1 MKKNKLKVITITF
14 FIILVTMVAFVG
26 VYVQEKNIMENKV
39 KDYSLAMDLNGTRN
53 IVLKVSDE
61 TTEVIKDSNG
71 NKVESATDGEIS
83 EKGYTKE
90 TVQKNSDDVKTLDN
104 YKTSKEII
112 EKRLKKLGVENYI
125 IKLNEQTGEIVV
137 ELTNNSQTDNIVSN
151 LTTVGKFE
159 IIDTNTK
166 EVLLTNDDIKA
177 SNVVRSTTS
186 SGTNIYFTIE
196 FNKDGKKK
204 LEEIT
209 KTYVPQDNTSSEESS
224 ESSENSDSS
233 SQTTKKTITMKI
245 DGTDVMSTD
254 FEEPITDGI
263 MHLSV
268 GQAAT
273 DTKTLRENVK
283 QANQMAA
290 VLENKNMPVEY
301 TLQSDTFV
309 KSDITED
316 AILGVII
323 AAIVIVVISLI
334 ILFIRYKS
342 NGLLAIISYVG
353 LVSIFLLTIRYANVV
368 LSIEGI
374 AAIFVIFVMNYV
386 FENKMLNDIKRQK
399 NNKKADIKHTINM
412 SIKDMVIK
420 IIPIAIL
427 TITFC
432 FMGWIPTSSFGMVMF
447 WGITLIIIYNLLV
460 TKNLLK
466 TSQEK

>member
-71 NKVESATDGEIS
+71 NKVESATDEEIS

-90 TVQKNSDDVKTLDN
+90 TVQKNTDDVKTLDN

-137 ELTNNSQTDNIVSN
+137 ELTDNSQTDNVVSN

-273 DTKTLRENVK
+273 DTKTLQENVK

-309 KSDITED
+309 KSTVTED
-316 AILGVII
+316 TVAAVII
-323 AAIVIVVISLI
+323 VVTVIALIALIV
-334 ILFIRYKS
+334 LFIRYKS

-353 LVSIFLLTIRYANVV
+353 LLSILLLTIRYTNVV

-374 AAIFVIFVMNYV
+374 AAIFVILVMNYV
-386 FENKMLNDIKRQK
+386 FENKILNDIKIHQSD
-399 NNKKADIKHTINM
+399 KKADIKHIINM

-427 TITFC
+427 AITFC

>member
-53 IVLKVSDE
+53 IVLKVSEE
-61 TTEVIKDSNG
+61 TTEVIKDSDG
-71 NKVESATDGEIS
+71 NKVESATDEEIS

-90 TVQKNSDDVKTLDN
+90 TVQKNTDDVKTLDN

-273 DTKTLRENVK
+273 DTKTLQENVK

-309 KSDITED
+309 KSTVTED
-316 AILGVII
+316 TVAAVII
-323 AAIVIVVISLI
+323 VVTVIALIALIV
-334 ILFIRYKS
+334 LFIRYKS

-353 LVSIFLLTIRYANVV
+353 LVSILLLTIRYTNVV

-374 AAIFVIFVMNYV
+374 CLLYTSPSHETGRNLVCRLLL
-386 FENKMLNDIKRQK
+386 E
-399 NNKKADIKHTINM
+399 KKK
-412 SIKDMVIK
+412 KK
-420 IIPIAIL
+420 
-427 TITFC
+427 
-432 FMGWIPTSSFGMVMF
+432 
-447 WGITLIIIYNLLV
+447 
-460 TKNLLK
+460 
-466 TSQEK
+466 

>member
-53 IVLKVSDE
+53 IVLKVSEE
-61 TTEVIKDSNG
+61 TTEVIKDSDG
-71 NKVESATDGEIS
+71 NKVESATDEEIS

-90 TVQKNSDDVKTLDN
+90 TVQKNTDDVKTLDN

-273 DTKTLRENVK
+273 DTKTLQENVK

-309 KSDITED
+309 KSTVTED
-316 AILGVII
+316 TVAAVII
-323 AAIVIVVISLI
+323 VVTVIALIALIV
-334 ILFIRYKS
+334 LFIRYKS

-353 LVSIFLLTIRYANVV
+353 LVSILLLTIRYTNVV

-374 AAIFVIFVMNYV
+374 AAI
-386 FENKMLNDIKRQK
+386 L
-399 NNKKADIKHTINM
+399 
-412 SIKDMVIK
+412 
-420 IIPIAIL
+420 
-427 TITFC
+427 
-432 FMGWIPTSSFGMVMF
+432 
-447 WGITLIIIYNLLV
+447 
-460 TKNLLK
+460 
-466 TSQEK
+466 

>member
-53 IVLKVSDE
+53 IVLKVSEE
-61 TTEVIKDSNG
+61 TTEVIKDSDG
-71 NKVESATDGEIS
+71 NKVESATDEEIS

-90 TVQKNSDDVKTLDN
+90 TVQKNTDDVKTLDN

-273 DTKTLRENVK
+273 DTKTLQENVK

-309 KSDITED
+309 KSTVTED
-316 AILGVII
+316 TVAAVII
-323 AAIVIVVISLI
+323 VVTVIALIALIV
-334 ILFIRYKS
+334 LFIRYKS

-353 LVSIFLLTIRYANVV
+353 LVSILLLTIRYTNVV

-374 AAIFVIFVMNYV
+374 AAIFVILVM
-386 FENKMLNDIKRQK
+386 
-399 NNKKADIKHTINM
+399 NM

-427 TITFC
+427 AITFC

>member
-53 IVLKVSDE
+53 IVLKVSEE
-61 TTEVIKDSNG
+61 TTEVIKDSDG
-71 NKVESATDGEIS
+71 NKVESATDEEIS

-90 TVQKNSDDVKTLDN
+90 TVQKNTDDVKTLDN

-273 DTKTLRENVK
+273 DTKTLQENVK

-290 VLENKNMPVEY
+290 VLYHVC
-301 TLQSDTFV
+301 
-309 KSDITED
+309 
-316 AILGVII
+316 
-323 AAIVIVVISLI
+323 
-334 ILFIRYKS
+334 
-342 NGLLAIISYVG
+342 
-353 LVSIFLLTIRYANVV
+353 
-368 LSIEGI
+368 EG
-374 AAIFVIFVMNYV
+374 
-386 FENKMLNDIKRQK
+386 KW
-399 NNKKADIKHTINM
+399 
-412 SIKDMVIK
+412 
-420 IIPIAIL
+420 P
-427 TITFC
+427 
-432 FMGWIPTSSFGMVMF
+432 
-447 WGITLIIIYNLLV
+447 
-460 TKNLLK
+460 
-466 TSQEK
+466 

>member
-71 NKVESATDGEIS
+71 NKVESATDEEIS

-90 TVQKNSDDVKTLDN
+90 TVQKNTNDVKTLDN

-137 ELTNNSQTDNIVSN
+137 ELTDNSQTDNVVSN

-233 SQTTKKTITMKI
+233 SQTTEKTITMQI

-268 GQAAT
+268 GQAST
-273 DTKTLRENVK
+273 DTKTLQENVK

-309 KSDITED
+309 KSTVTED
-316 AILGVII
+316 TVAAVII
-323 AAIVIVVISLI
+323 VVTVIALIALIV
-334 ILFIRYKS
+334 LFIRYKS

-353 LVSIFLLTIRYANVV
+353 LVSILLLTIRYTNVV

-374 AAIFVIFVMNYV
+374 AAIFVILVMNYV
-386 FENKMLNDIKRQK
+386 FENKILNDIKRQQS
-399 NNKKADIKHTINM
+399 NKKADIKHIINM

-427 TITFC
+427 AITFC

>member
-53 IVLKVSDE
+53 IVLKVSEE
-61 TTEVIKDSNG
+61 TTEVIKDSDG
-71 NKVESATDGEIS
+71 NKVESATDEEIS

-90 TVQKNSDDVKTLDN
+90 TVQKNTDDVKTLDN

-209 KTYVPQDNTSSEESS
+209 R
-224 ESSENSDSS
+224 
-233 SQTTKKTITMKI
+233 KI
-245 DGTDVMSTD
+245 
-254 FEEPITDGI
+254 
-263 MHLSV
+263 SV
-268 GQAAT
+268 Q
-273 DTKTLRENVK
+273 VK
-283 QANQMAA
+283 
-290 VLENKNMPVEY
+290 
-301 TLQSDTFV
+301 
-309 KSDITED
+309 
-316 AILGVII
+316 
-323 AAIVIVVISLI
+323 IVC
-334 ILFIRYKS
+334 RK
-342 NGLLAIISYVG
+342 
-353 LVSIFLLTIRYANVV
+353 
-368 LSIEGI
+368 
-374 AAIFVIFVMNYV
+374 
-386 FENKMLNDIKRQK
+386 
-399 NNKKADIKHTINM
+399 
-412 SIKDMVIK
+412 
-420 IIPIAIL
+420 
-427 TITFC
+427 
-432 FMGWIPTSSFGMVMF
+432 
-447 WGITLIIIYNLLV
+447 
-460 TKNLLK
+460 
-466 TSQEK
+466 

>member
-53 IVLKVSDE
+53 IVLKVSEE
-61 TTEVIKDSNG
+61 TTEVIKDSDG
-71 NKVESATDGEIS
+71 NKVESATDEEIS

-90 TVQKNSDDVKTLDN
+90 TVQKNTDDVKTLDN

-151 LTTVGKFE
+151 LTTVRKFE

-273 DTKTLRENVK
+273 DTKTLQENVK

-309 KSDITED
+309 KSTVTED
-316 AILGVII
+316 TVAAVII
-323 AAIVIVVISLI
+323 VVTVIALIALIV
-334 ILFIRYKS
+334 LFIRYKS

-353 LVSIFLLTIRYANVV
+353 LVSILLLTIRYTNVV

-374 AAIFVIFVMNYV
+374 AAIFVILIMNEV
-386 FENKMLNDIKRQK
+386 
-399 NNKKADIKHTINM
+399 
-412 SIKDMVIK
+412 
-420 IIPIAIL
+420 
-427 TITFC
+427 
-432 FMGWIPTSSFGMVMF
+432 
-447 WGITLIIIYNLLV
+447 
-460 TKNLLK
+460 
-466 TSQEK
+466 

>member
-53 IVLKVSDE
+53 IVLKVSEE
-61 TTEVIKDSNG
+61 TTEVIKDSDG
-71 NKVESATDGEIS
+71 NKVESATDEEIS

-90 TVQKNSDDVKTLDN
+90 TVQKNTDDVKTLDN

-224 ESSENSDSS
+224 ESSKNSDSS

-273 DTKTLRENVK
+273 DTKTLQENVK

-309 KSDITED
+309 KSTVTED
-316 AILGVII
+316 TVAAVII
-323 AAIVIVVISLI
+323 VVT
-334 ILFIRYKS
+334 
-342 NGLLAIISYVG
+342 V
-353 LVSIFLLTIRYANVV
+353 
-368 LSIEGI
+368 
-374 AAIFVIFVMNYV
+374 
-386 FENKMLNDIKRQK
+386 
-399 NNKKADIKHTINM
+399 
-412 SIKDMVIK
+412 
-420 IIPIAIL
+420 
-427 TITFC
+427 
-432 FMGWIPTSSFGMVMF
+432 
-447 WGITLIIIYNLLV
+447 ITLIALSRCNKI
-460 TKNLLK
+460 
-466 TSQEK
+466 

>member
-53 IVLKVSDE
+53 IVLKVSEE
-61 TTEVIKDSNG
+61 TTEVIKDSDG
-71 NKVESATDGEIS
+71 NKVESATDEEIS

-90 TVQKNSDDVKTLDN
+90 TVQKNTDDVKTLDN

-137 ELTNNSQTDNIVSN
+137 ELTNNSQTDNVVSN

-233 SQTTKKTITMKI
+233 SQTTKKTITMQI

-273 DTKTLRENVK
+273 DTKTLQENVK

-309 KSDITED
+309 KSTVTED
-316 AILGVII
+316 TVAAVII
-323 AAIVIVVISLI
+323 VVTVIALIALIV
-334 ILFIRYKS
+334 LFIRYKS

-353 LVSIFLLTIRYANVV
+353 LVSILLLTIRYTNVV

-374 AAIFVIFVMNYV
+374 AAIFVILVMNYV
-386 FENKMLNDIKRQK
+386 FENKILNDIKRHQSD
-399 NNKKADIKHTINM
+399 KKADIKLIINM

-427 TITFC
+427 AITFC

>member
-53 IVLKVSDE
+53 IVLKVSEE
-61 TTEVIKDSNG
+61 TTEVIKDSDG
-71 NKVESATDGEIS
+71 NKVESATDEEIS

-90 TVQKNSDDVKTLDN
+90 TVQKNTDDVKTLDN

-125 IKLNEQTGEIVV
+125 IK
-137 ELTNNSQTDNIVSN
+137 LTNNSQTDNIVSN

-273 DTKTLRENVK
+273 DTKTLQENVK

-309 KSDITED
+309 KSTVTED
-316 AILGVII
+316 TVAAVII
-323 AAIVIVVISLI
+323 VVTVIALIALIV
-334 ILFIRYKS
+334 LFIRYKS

-353 LVSIFLLTIRYANVV
+353 LVSILLLTIRYTNVV

-374 AAIFVIFVMNYV
+374 AAIFVILVMNYV
-386 FENKMLNDIKRQK
+386 FENKILNDIKRHQSD
-399 NNKKADIKHTINM
+399 KKADIKHIINM

-427 TITFC
+427 AITFC

>member
-53 IVLKVSDE
+53 IVLKVSEE
-61 TTEVIKDSNG
+61 TTEVIKDSDG
-71 NKVESATDGEIS
+71 NKVESATDEEIS

-137 ELTNNSQTDNIVSN
+137 ELTNNSQTDNVVSN

-233 SQTTKKTITMKI
+233 SQTTEKTITMQI

-273 DTKTLRENVK
+273 DTKTLQENVK

-309 KSDITED
+309 KSTVTED
-316 AILGVII
+316 TVAAVII
-323 AAIVIVVISLI
+323 VVTVIALIALI

-353 LVSIFLLTIRYANVV
+353 LVSILLLTIRYTNVV

-374 AAIFVIFVMNYV
+374 AAIFVILVMNYV
-386 FENKMLNDIKRQK
+386 FENKILSDIKRHQSD
-399 NNKKADIKHTINM
+399 KKADIKHIINM

-427 TITFC
+427 AITFC

>member
-53 IVLKVSDE
+53 IVLKVSEE
-61 TTEVIKDSNG
+61 TTEVIKDSDG
-71 NKVESATDGEIS
+71 NKVESATDEEIS

-90 TVQKNSDDVKTLDN
+90 TVQKNTDDVKTLDN

-273 DTKTLRENVK
+273 DTKTLQENVK

-309 KSDITED
+309 KSTVTED
-316 AILGVII
+316 TVAAVII
-323 AAIVIVVISLI
+323 VVTVIALIALIV
-334 ILFIRYKS
+334 LFIRYKS

-353 LVSIFLLTIRYANVV
+353 LVSILLLRHQ
-368 LSIEGI
+368 S
-374 AAIFVIFVMNYV
+374 
-386 FENKMLNDIKRQK
+386 D
-399 NNKKADIKHTINM
+399 KKADIKHIINM

-427 TITFC
+427 AITFC